1 MTIDEKKRVT
11 DGLKQAIQAEIDGYH
26 FYMMAA
32 RSTDDTKGREV
43 FESLAQDEKEHVRF
57 LSLQYDAFMEKG
69 APDPTATLGK
79 RAELQGTSP
88 IFSDQF
94 RQRIAGAH
102 YEMSALSIGI
112 SLELS
117 AVNFYKEQ
125 AALSQDETVQTFYTE
140 LADWESGHYQALL
153 KQQESLKE
161 DYWSGGGFSPF

>member
-1 MTIDEKKRVT
+1 MTSDEKKRLA

-32 RSTDDTKGREV
+32 RSTSDDQGREV

-57 LSLQYDAFMEKG
+57 LSLQYSAFMDKG

-79 RAELQGTSP
+79 RAELQGKSP
-88 IFSDQF
+88 IFSEQF
-94 RQRIAGAH
+94 RERIADAH
-102 YEMSALSIGI
+102 FEMSALSIGI

-117 AVNFYKEQ
+117 AVQFYKDQ
-125 AALSQDETVQTFYTE
+125 AAQSNDEIVKKFYNE

-153 KQQESLKE
+153 QQQESLKE
-161 DYWSGGGFSPF
+161 DYWAGGGFSPF

>member
-11 DGLKQAIQAEIDGYH
+11 DGLKQAIQAEIDGFH

-32 RSTDDTKGREV
+32 RSTDDAKGREV

-69 APDPTATLGK
+69 APDPTVTLGK

-94 RQRIAGAH
+94 RQRISGAH
-102 YEMSALSIGI
+102 FEMSALSIGI
-112 SLELS
+112 GLELS
-117 AVNFYKEQ
+117 AVNFYKDQ
-125 AALSQDETVQTFYTE
+125 ATQSNDEIVQKFYTE
-140 LADWESGHYQALL
+140 LADWESGHYRALL
-153 KQQESLKE
+153 QQQESLKD
-161 DYWSGGGFSPF
+161 DYWAGGGFSPF